1 MASRRIGLTALLLF
15 GLTVHAVAQQTAQPA
30 PREVAPNSA
39 GLDVSRLPLNLS
51 KLNQSLRR
59 SQEREE
65 RLGLNLRYSI
75 QVYGSAPRIQWF
87 DPARDNLFTGAVPH
101 TAPSH
106 QDMIQFWTPQEF
118 RSPAMDLNSLGRW
131 LTDKTTK

>member
-1 MASRRIGLTALLLF
+1 MASRRIALPALILVGLTALP
-15 GLTVHAVAQQTAQPA
+15 VWAQQAAQPQ
-30 PREVAPNSA
+30 RDVVVNSA
-39 GLDVSRLPLNLS
+39 GLDVNRLPVNLNRI
-51 KLNQSLRR
+51 NQSLRR

-65 RLGLNLRYSI
+65 RVGLNLRYTI
-75 QVYGSAPRIQWF
+75 EVYGSAPRIQWF
-87 DPARDNLFTGAVPH
+87 DPARDNLFSGAVPH